1 MVEITNNND
10 DNSKVSFVKL
20 TPQHRKDR
28 LARMLRNKAL
38 KIEIETDLF
47 ESYPSFTAE
56 INIGETDKNIKQ
68 EEIFGRIINQLPPD
82 NDTVYIGY
90 DKILPIQKWIYIKK
104 S

>member
-10 DNSKVSFVKL
+10 DNSKVSFVKQ
-20 TPQHRKDR
+20 TPQHPKDR

-47 ESYPSFTAE
+47 ESYPSFAAE

>member
-1 MVEITNNND
+1 
-10 DNSKVSFVKL
+10 
-20 TPQHRKDR
+20 
-28 LARMLRNKAL
+28 MLRNKAL

-90 DKILPIQKWIYIKK
+90 DKILPIEKQDLYKK
-104 S
+104 ELKKKQENKEQNKKTKLFIQLLYLNIIEIG